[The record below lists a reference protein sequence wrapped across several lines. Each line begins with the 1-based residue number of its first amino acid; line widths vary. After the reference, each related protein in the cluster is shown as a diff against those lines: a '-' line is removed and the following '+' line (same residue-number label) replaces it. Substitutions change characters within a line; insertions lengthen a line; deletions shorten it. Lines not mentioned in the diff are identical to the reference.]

1 LLLPGLA
8 LSTFFALHRPISVT
22 QLMPKSVSDDAFAKI
37 FAARTRNNRVA
48 DVLSTLSQTVSD
60 LEEPLS
66 RLNIANG
73 DKQRGPQDAQ
83 DAEDGTAKLSLR
95 HTDGS
100 ETNLHIQLNPMAGQ
114 YLPYAPPPAPEPLV
128 ETEMDAESA
137 NSAIAEE
144 LAEQQQQQD
153 TQTRVYKAM
162 VTIEETIDADGQVKV
177 VAHSPELVEEDGSS
191 AGRRPQSFLERMAWR
206 QLRYDEARRQQ
217 DRTMQAI
224 SVRRQRKLRMKK
236 KKYKKL
242 MKKTRN
248 LRRKL
253 DRL

>member
-1 LLLPGLA
+1 
-8 LSTFFALHRPISVT
+8 
-22 QLMPKSVSDDAFAKI
+22 MSDDVFSKI
-37 FAARTRNNRVA
+37 FTPRTRGSRVA
-48 DVLSTLSQTVSD
+48 EVLSTLSQTVHD

-66 RLNIANG
+66 RVNIANG
-73 DKQRGPQDAQ
+73 DKQRTQEV
-83 DAEDGTAKLSLR
+83 EDGTTKLSLK
-95 HTDGS
+95 HPDGT
-100 ETNLHIQLNPMAGQ
+100 ETSVYLELNSMSGQ
-114 YLPYAPPPAPEPLV
+114 YLPYAPPPAPAPIAETDV
-128 ETEMDAESA
+128 EAGSA

-144 LAEQQQQQD
+144 LAEQEP
-153 TQTRVYKAM
+153 QTRVYKAM
-162 VTIEETIDADGQVKV
+162 VTIEETVDAEGQYKV
-177 VAHSPELVEEDGSS
+177 VAHSPELVEGNTPP
-191 AGRRPQSFLERMAWR
+191 RTFLERMAER
-206 QLRYDEARRQQ
+206 QLRYDEVRHQQ

>member
-1 LLLPGLA
+1 
-8 LSTFFALHRPISVT
+8 
-22 QLMPKSVSDDAFAKI
+22 MPKSVSDDTFARI

-66 RLNIANG
+66 KLNIANG
-73 DKQRGPQDAQ
+73 DKQRSQEAQ
-83 DAEDGTAKLSLR
+83 DAEEGAAKLSLK

-100 ETNLHIQLNPMAGQ
+100 ETNLHIQLNPMTGQ
-114 YLPYAPPPAPEPLV
+114 YLPYAPPPAPEPLA
-128 ETEMDAESA
+128 ETEMDAESV

-144 LAEQQQQQD
+144 LAEQQD

-162 VTIEETIDADGQVKV
+162 VTIEETVDADGQVKV
-177 VAHSPELVEEDGSS
+177 VAHSPELVEEG
-191 AGRRPQSFLERMAWR
+191 AERPQSFLERMAWR
-206 QLRYDEARRQQ
+206 QLRYDEARRHQ